1 MFSRLKS
8 WWTRKHRIERSSKA
22 QEHLTEDEQ
31 NLIHDTGCCPD
42 CGGKLLEGPRGG
54 MSVNHCC
61 SKCHSEF
68 NLTFLAEAV
77 IGERISDTGP
87 REIGD
92 RAWCYD
98 GVQ

>member
-1 MFSRLKS
+1 
-8 WWTRKHRIERSSKA
+8 
-22 QEHLTEDEQ
+22 
-31 NLIHDTGCCPD
+31 
-42 CGGKLLEGPRGG
+42 

-68 NLTFLAEAV
+68 NLTFLAGAV
-77 IGERISDTGP
+77 IGERISDVGP

-92 RAWCYD
+92 RAWCYN